1 MVYIYKKAIGEKTY
15 YYLRASERKGN
26 RILVKDIAYL
36 GTSLEDVK
44 KTLNTLPLYAEQI
57 RKAYKTIHHFLE
69 SNHYLEKVRDL
80 KLKHDPFLENKLFEM
95 EACKLH
101 YTAVFNHFPEL
112 TKQEIFKNFI
122 IEFAFNTNYIL

>member
-1 MVYIYKKAIGEKTY
+1 MVYIYKKITGTNTY

-44 KTLNTLPLYAEQI
+44 KTLNTLPSYAEQI

-69 SNHYLEKVRDL
+69 SNHYLEKVKDL
-80 KLKHDPFLENKLFEM
+80 KLKHDPFLEKKLCGI

-101 YTAVFNHFPEL
+101 YTAIFQNFPVL
-112 TKQEIFKNFI
+112 
-122 IEFAFNTNYIL
+122 